1 MKKVLIVDDAI
12 FMRNTL
18 KLILEKYDYQVVG
31 MAEDGEE
38 AIDMFKEL
46 KPDIITMDITMPRKS
61 GLEALREIRSLSD
74 SVKIVMVTAMGQETM
89 VRDAIVN
96 GASNFVV
103 KPFREQK
110 IIEVLSRLWFTN
122 T

>member
-110 IIEVLSRLWFTN
+110 IIEVLSRL
-122 T
+122 

>member
-38 AIDMFKEL
+38 AIHMFKEL
-46 KPDIITMDITMPRKS
+46 EPDIITMDITMPRKS

-110 IIEVLSRLWFTN
+110 IIEVLSRL
-122 T
+122 

>member
-38 AIDMFKEL
+38 AINLFKEL
-46 KPDIITMDITMPRKS
+46 EPDIITMDITMPRKS

-110 IIEVLSRLWFTN
+110 IIEVLSRL
-122 T
+122 

>member
-38 AIDMFKEL
+38 AINMFKSL
-46 KPDIITMDITMPRKS
+46 NPDIITMDITMPRKS
-61 GLEALREIRSLSD
+61 GLEALREIRGLSD
-74 SVKIVMVTAMGQETM
+74 TVKIVMVTAMGQETM

-110 IIEVLSRLWFTN
+110 IIEVLSRL
-122 T
+122 